1 MAHSPAVTAS
11 RRRAATRGCAFYT
24 EPTMISA
31 SQVHARSQALQTR
44 AERYFP
50 GGVNSPVRAFR
61 AVGGNPPFIDRAEGA
76 YLYDAD
82 GNRYIDYFGS
92 WGPMILGHAFPPVVE
107 AIERAA
113 RNSAS
118 FGASTASEADLAER
132 VVACYPA
139 IEKMRFVS
147 SGTEATMSA
156 IRLARAATGRKII
169 VKFEGCY
176 HGHADGLLVK
186 AGSGV
191 ATFGIPGSAG
201 VPEEIAGLT
210 LALPYNHLEAVE
222 EAFAAHRDAIAA
234 VILEPVVGNA
244 GCILPSE
251 GYLAGLRAVTRR
263 HRALLIVDEV
273 MTGFRVALG
282 GACELYGLDPDLVT
296 LGKIVGGGLPV
307 GVFGG
312 KRAVMDLL
320 APLGPVYQAGT
331 LSGNPLA
338 MAAGLATLGYL
349 QEHAAQI
356 YPQLEATSK
365 AVAEGVA
372 AEAARAGVALTTN
385 RVGAM
390 WTWFFTGGPVRNYA
404 DAAASDTAAF
414 GRFHRAMMERGV
426 WLPPSQFE
434 AAFLGTTH
442 GQAEVEATVEA
453 AREAFHSG
461 VAG

>member
-1 MAHSPAVTAS
+1 MTFAVWKD
-11 RRRAATRGCAFYT
+11 FYT
-24 EPTMISA
+24 EGSMSTKMTNTAPTR
-31 SQVHARSQALQTR
+31 VLTRSQELQQR
-44 AERYFP
+44 AERFFP

-61 AVGGNPPFIDRAEGA
+61 AVGGAPPFVERAEGA
-76 YLYDAD
+76 YVVDAD
-82 GNRYIDYFGS
+82 GNRYVDYVGS

-118 FGASTASEADLAER
+118 FGASTAGEAELAER
-132 VVACYPA
+132 IVACYRA

-201 VPEEIAGLT
+201 VPEEIAELT
-210 LALPYNHLEAVE
+210 HPLPYNDLAELEA
-222 EAFAAHRDAIAA
+222 AFDAHPDEIAA

-244 GCILPSE
+244 GCIPPAP
-251 GYLAGLRAVTRR
+251 GFLAGVRELTRR
-263 HRALLIVDEV
+263 EGALMIVDEV

-282 GACELYGLDPDLVT
+282 GACELYSLDPDLVT

-312 KRAVMDLL
+312 KQKYMDML

-338 MAAGLATLGYL
+338 MAAGLATVGYL
-349 QEHAAQI
+349 LEHADEVYAR
-356 YPQLEATSK
+356 LEETSK

-372 AEAARAGVALTTN
+372 AEAKKTGVALTTN

-390 WTWFFTGGPVRNYA
+390 WTWFFTAGPVRNYDDA
-404 DAAASDTAAF
+404 AKSDAAAF
-414 GRFHRAMMERGV
+414 GKFHRGMLDRGV

-434 AAFLGTTH
+434 AAFLGTAHGEAEVQATIEAA
-442 GQAEVEATVEA
+442 GQA
-453 AREAFHSG
+453 FQG
-461 VAG
+461 

>member
-1 MAHSPAVTAS
+1 MNLRSPAPIH
-11 RRRAATRGCAFYT
+11 TR
-24 EPTMISA
+24 SK
-31 SQVHARSQALQTR
+31 ALQQR
-44 AERYFP
+44 AERLFP

-61 AVGGNPPFIDRAEGA
+61 AVGGEPPFVQSAQGA
-76 YLYDAD
+76 WLTDAD

-107 AIERAA
+107 AVERAA

-118 FGASTASEADLAER
+118 FGASTASEGDLAER
-132 VVACYPA
+132 VAACFPA
-139 IEKMRFVS
+139 IEKMRFVN

-156 IRLARAATGRKII
+156 IRLARAATGRQII

-201 VPEEIAGLT
+201 VPEEIAQLT
-210 LALPYNHLEAVE
+210 IALPYNDLPQVEA
-222 EAFAAHRDAIAA
+222 AFAAHPGAIAA

-244 GCILPSE
+244 GCIPPTA
-251 GYLAGLRAVTRR
+251 GYLAGLRALTQREG
-263 HRALLIVDEV
+263 ALLIVDEV

-282 GACELYGLDPDLVT
+282 GALELYGVDADLVT

-312 KRAVMDLL
+312 KLRFMNLL

-338 MAAGLATLGYL
+338 MAAGIATISYL
-349 QEHAAQI
+349 QEHAAQV
-356 YPQLEATSK
+356 YPQLEAIAK

-372 AEAARAGVALTTN
+372 AEAARAGVPLTLN
-385 RVGAM
+385 RVGSM
-390 WTWFFTGGPVRNYA
+390 WTWFFTKGPNSSPVTNYA
-404 DAAASDTAAF
+404 QAAQCDTAAF
-414 GRFHRAMMERGV
+414 GRFHRAMLDQGI

-434 AAFLGTTH
+434 AAFLSTAH
-442 GQAEVEATVEA
+442 GEAEVAVTIAA
-453 AREAFHSG
+453 AREAFKG
-461 VAG
+461 VAEASSE

>member
-1 MAHSPAVTAS
+1 MNHT
-11 RRRAATRGCAFYT
+11 
-24 EPTMISA
+24 
-31 SQVHARSQALQTR
+31 RSQALQER

-61 AVGGNPPFIDRAEGA
+61 AVGGAPPFIDRAEGA
-76 YLYDAD
+76 YLFDAD

-113 RNSAS
+113 RKSAS
-118 FGASTASEADLAER
+118 FGASTAAEADLAER
-132 VVACYPA
+132 IAISYPVM
-139 IEKMRFVS
+139 EKMRFVS

-176 HGHADGLLVK
+176 HGHSDGLLVK

-201 VPEEIAGLT
+201 VPEEIAHLT
-210 LALPYNHLEAVE
+210 LALPYNDLAAVE
-222 EAFAAHRDAIAA
+222 AAFAAHPDAIAA
-234 VILEPVVGNA
+234 IIVEPIVGNA
-244 GCILPSE
+244 GCIPPAE
-251 GYLAGLRAVTRR
+251 GYLAGLRNLTAY
-263 HRALLIVDEV
+263 HGALLIVDEV

-282 GACELYGLDPDLVT
+282 GACQLYALDPDLIT

-312 KRAVMDLL
+312 KQQFMDLL

-338 MAAGLATLGYL
+338 MAAGLATIGYL
-349 QEHAAQI
+349 QEHAAEV
-356 YPQLEATSK
+356 YAQLEAKSS

-372 AEAARAGVALTTN
+372 QEAAQAGIPLTTN

-390 WTWFFTGGPVRNYA
+390 WTWFFTGTPVTNYEQ
-404 DAAASDTAAF
+404 AAISDTTAF
-414 GRFHRAMMERGV
+414 GRFHRAMLERGI

-434 AAFLGTTH
+434 AAFLSTAH
-442 GQAEVEATVEA
+442 SDADIEATISA
-453 AREAFHSG
+453 ARAAFAS
-461 VAG
+461 

>member
-1 MAHSPAVTAS
+1 MSTQQSAP
-11 RRRAATRGCAFYT
+11 TRT
-24 EPTMISA
+24 
-31 SQVHARSQALQTR
+31 RSQQLQQR
-44 AERYFP
+44 AEAYFP

-61 AVGGNPPFIDRAEGA
+61 AVGGNPPFIASAAGA
-76 YLYDAD
+76 YLTDAD

-107 AIERAA
+107 AIQQAA
-113 RNSAS
+113 TRSAS
-118 FGASTASEADLAER
+118 YGASTGAEADLAER

-139 IEKMRFVS
+139 IEKLRFVS

-156 IRLARAATGRKII
+156 IRLARAATQRDIV

-201 VPEEIAGLT
+201 VPDAVARLT
-210 LALPYNHLEAVE
+210 LALPYNDLLAVE
-222 EAFAAHRDAIAA
+222 AAFAAHPGKIAA

-244 GCILPSE
+244 GCIPPAA
-251 GYLAGLRAVTRR
+251 GYLDGLRAITRR
-263 HRALLIVDEV
+263 EGALLIVDEV

-282 GACELYGLDPDLVT
+282 GAVERFKMEPDLIT

-312 KRAVMDLL
+312 KRQFMDML

-338 MAAGLATLGYL
+338 MAAGMATVRYL
-349 QEHAAQI
+349 QEHASEI
-356 YPQLEATSK
+356 YPRLEKMAK
-365 AVAEGVA
+365 AVADGVA
-372 AEAARAGVALTTN
+372 AEAAKAGIPLTTN

-390 WTWFFTGGPVRNYA
+390 WTWFFTPAAVKDFD
-404 DAAASDTAAF
+404 DAATSDTAMF
-414 GRFHRAMMERGV
+414 GRFHRGMLDRGV

-434 AAFLGTTH
+434 AAFLSTAH
-442 GQAEVEATVEA
+442 GETEAEATIAA
-453 AREAFHSG
+453 AREVFAEWSQG
-461 VAG
+461 IGGEK

>member
-1 MAHSPAVTAS
+1 MNLRT
-11 RRRAATRGCAFYT
+11 
-24 EPTMISA
+24 
-31 SQVHARSQALQTR
+31 RSQALQER
-44 AERYFP
+44 AEHYFP

-61 AVGGNPPFIDRAEGA
+61 AVGGAPPFIDRAEGA

-113 RNSAS
+113 RKSAS
-118 FGASTASEADLAER
+118 FGASTAAEADLAER
-132 VVACYPA
+132 IVACYPA

-169 VKFEGCY
+169 IKFEGCY

-201 VPEEIAGLT
+201 VPEEIAHLT
-210 LALPYNHLEAVE
+210 LALPYNEMSAVE
-222 EAFAAHRDAIAA
+222 TAFETYPGAIAA
-234 VILEPVVGNA
+234 IIIEPIVGNA
-244 GCILPSE
+244 GCIPPAE
-251 GYLAGLRAVTRR
+251 GYLAALRKLTER
-263 HRALLIVDEV
+263 HGALLIVDEV

-282 GACELYGLDPDLVT
+282 GACQLYGLKSDLAPDLIT

-312 KRAVMDLL
+312 KRCFMDLL

-338 MAAGLATLGYL
+338 MAAGLATIGYL
-349 QEHAAQI
+349 QEHTSEVYAR
-356 YPQLEATSK
+356 LEAASH
-365 AVAEGVA
+365 AVA
-372 AEAARAGVALTTN
+372 AGVAQEAASAKVAVTTN

-390 WTWFFTGGPVRNYA
+390 WTWFFTGEPVTNYEQ
-404 DAAASDTAAF
+404 AAKSNTAAF
-414 GRFHRAMMERGV
+414 GRFHRGMLDQGV

-434 AAFLGTTH
+434 AAFISTAHSDADL
-442 GQAEVEATVEA
+442 EATIAA
-453 AREAFHSG
+453 AREVFASF
-461 VAG
+461 AG

>member
-1 MAHSPAVTAS
+1 MNLRT
-11 RRRAATRGCAFYT
+11 
-24 EPTMISA
+24 
-31 SQVHARSQALQTR
+31 RSQALQER
-44 AERYFP
+44 AEHYFP

-61 AVGGNPPFIDRAEGA
+61 AVGGAPPFIDRAEGA

-113 RNSAS
+113 RKSAS
-118 FGASTASEADLAER
+118 FGASTAAEADLAER
-132 VVACYPA
+132 IAGCYPA

-156 IRLARAATGRKII
+156 IRLARAATGRKLI

-201 VPEEIAGLT
+201 VPEEIAHLT
-210 LALPYNHLEAVE
+210 LALPYNDIAAVE
-222 EAFAAHRDAIAA
+222 AAFEAHPGAIAA
-234 VILEPVVGNA
+234 IIVEPIVGNA
-244 GCILPSE
+244 GCIPPAES
-251 GYLAGLRAVTRR
+251 YLAGLRKLTERQGS
-263 HRALLIVDEV
+263 LLIVDEV

-282 GACELYGLDPDLVT
+282 GACQLYGLDPDLIT

-312 KRAVMDLL
+312 KRCFMDLL

-338 MAAGLATLGYL
+338 MAAGLATIGYL
-349 QEHAAQI
+349 QEHASEV
-356 YPQLEATSK
+356 YPRLEAASR
-365 AVAEGVA
+365 AVAASVA
-372 AEAARAGVALTTN
+372 QEAANAKVAVTTN

-390 WTWFFTGGPVRNYA
+390 WTWFFTGGPVTNYEQ
-404 DAAASDTAAF
+404 AAKSDTASF
-414 GRFHRAMMERGV
+414 GRFHRGMLDQGV

-434 AAFLGTTH
+434 AAFISTAH
-442 GQAEVEATVEA
+442 SDADIEATIRA
-453 AREAFHSG
+453 AGEVFAFF
-461 VAG
+461 AG

>member
-1 MAHSPAVTAS
+1 
-11 RRRAATRGCAFYT
+11 
-24 EPTMISA
+24 
-31 SQVHARSQALQTR
+31 
-44 AERYFP
+44 
-50 GGVNSPVRAFR
+50 
-61 AVGGNPPFIDRAEGA
+61 
-76 YLYDAD
+76 
-82 GNRYIDYFGS
+82 
-92 WGPMILGHAFPPVVE
+92 VVE

-113 RNSAS
+113 QHSTS

-132 VVACYPA
+132 VTACFPA

-201 VPEEIAGLT
+201 VPEEIARLT
-210 LALPYNHLEAVE
+210 HALPYNDLAAVE
-222 EAFAAHRDAIAA
+222 SAFDAHPNAIAA

-244 GCILPSE
+244 GCIPPAP
-251 GYLAGLRAVTRR
+251 GYLAGLRALTRR
-263 HRALLIVDEV
+263 EGALLIVDEV

-282 GACELYGLDPDLVT
+282 GALELYRIDADLAT

-312 KRAVMDLL
+312 KRRFMDLL

-338 MAAGLATLGYL
+338 MAAGIATVSYL
-349 QEHAAQI
+349 QGHAAEV
-356 YPQLEATSK
+356 YAQLEATAK
-365 AVAEGVA
+365 AVTEGVA
-372 AEAARAGVALTTN
+372 AEAAKAGVDITLNRPITRRPHSPTPAPSGASIGPCWTRACGCRHRSLKRLSLELHTEKPRWPRRLRRRARRSKLCDQSDGIGARPLT
-385 RVGAM
+385 
-390 WTWFFTGGPVRNYA
+390 
-404 DAAASDTAAF
+404 
-414 GRFHRAMMERGV
+414 
-426 WLPPSQFE
+426 
-434 AAFLGTTH
+434 
-442 GQAEVEATVEA
+442 
-453 AREAFHSG
+453 AR
-461 VAG
+461 

>member
-1 MAHSPAVTAS
+1 MSSPI
-11 RRRAATRGCAFYT
+11 ATRT
-24 EPTMISA
+24 HT
-31 SQVHARSQALQTR
+31 RSQALQQR
-44 AERYFP
+44 AERFFP
-50 GGVNSPVRAFR
+50 GGVNSPVRAFK
-61 AVGGNPPFIDRAEGA
+61 AVGGAPPFVEQAEGA
-76 YLYDAD
+76 YVFDAD
-82 GNRYIDYFGS
+82 GNRYIDYVGS

-118 FGASTASEADLAER
+118 FGASTAAEADLAER
-132 VVACYPA
+132 IVACYPA

-201 VPEEIAGLT
+201 VPEEIAALT
-210 LALPYNHLEAVE
+210 LALPYNDLAVVE
-222 EAFAAHRDAIAA
+222 EAFAAHPGQIAA
-234 VILEPVVGNA
+234 IILEPVVGNA
-244 GCILPSE
+244 GCIAPAA
-251 GYLAGLRAVTRR
+251 GYLAGLRAITQRED
-263 HRALLIVDEV
+263 ALLIVDEV

-282 GACELYGLDPDLVT
+282 GACQLYSLDPDLVT

-312 KRAVMDLL
+312 KLRFMNLL

-338 MAAGLATLGYL
+338 MAAGIATVGYL
-349 QEHAAQI
+349 QEHVGQV
-356 YPQLEATSK
+356 YPKLEAT
-365 AVAEGVA
+365 ARALADGVA
-372 AEAARAGVALTTN
+372 AEAAKAGVPLTTN

-390 WTWFFTGGPVRNYA
+390 WTWFFTPGPVSDYA
-404 DAAASDTAAF
+404 QAALSDTAAF
-414 GRFHRAMMERGV
+414 GCFHRAMLEAGV

-434 AAFLGTTH
+434 AAFLGTAH
-442 GQAEVEATVEA
+442 GEDEVVETIQA
-453 AREAFHSG
+453 ARAAFQA
-461 VAG
+461 VAAG